1 MGDSSKQLI
10 KFGTKSVFVRESTGE
25 ERKPVNLVL
34 EKKIAQNDMPYI
46 HDALMFKIFLL
57 LPAKPL
63 LKLSSVCKAWHKIIK
78 SSDFIETHLRGSK
91 TMLIFLNS
99 STQRRHNCFTFE
111 GKLGELEPFTLFPGP
126 TLPYH
131 NYMCLVDIQDGRGK
145 ICDLN
150 IICDGNILASCNGLV
165 LLKRKLKN
173 GQQCLFVIN
182 PMTRKIISI
191 PLGTICSRSGGDSYG
206 FMFCPSLGKYKVV
219 HLFRDTMSYI
229 GCEILTLG
237 AGSWKEVDGPS
248 SSLLRR
254 FKDYAVPAIGA
265 LHWLPATPGSEYIV
279 SMGIEDEKFH
289 KKTLPNASGVN
300 DGLVEMGEF
309 LCFVNVGVYQ
319 IDLWTLKDLH
329 MEDWVKQHTII
340 LAFSKC
346 LIPVSSLQNGKELV
360 FKKRGGNSI
369 YVYDCQLEIV
379 QKVVME
385 TGSLVVWGVRLCG
398 RWKAKKMWGK
408 IAYENV
414 LL

>member
-10 KFGTKSVFVRESTGE
+10 KLGNKPVMFKESSGE
-25 ERKPVNLVL
+25 ERKPVNFVP
-34 EKKIAQNDMPYI
+34 EKHIAQNNIPYI
-46 HDALMFKIFLL
+46 HDTLMFKIFLL

-63 LKLSSVCKAWHKIIK
+63 VKLSSVCKAWHRIIK

-91 TMLIFLNS
+91 TVLLFLNR
-99 STQRRHNCFTFE
+99 STLRRHNCFSFE

-126 TLPYH
+126 TLPSH
-131 NYMCLVDIQDGRGK
+131 GYMCLVDIHDGRGE

-150 IICDGNILASCNGLV
+150 ISCDGKILASCNGLV
-165 LLKRKLKN
+165 LLKRKPKN
-173 GQQCLFVIN
+173 GQERLFVIN

-219 HLFRDTMSYI
+219 HLFKDTMSYI

-237 AGSWKEVDGPS
+237 GGSWKGVDGPS
-248 SSLLRR
+248 SSLLRGY
-254 FKDYAVPAIGA
+254 KDYAVPAIRA
-265 LHWLPATPGSEYIV
+265 LHWLPDTPGSEYIV

-289 KKTLPNASGVN
+289 KKTLPISSGVY

-309 LCFVNVGVYQ
+309 LCFVNAGVYQ

-340 LAFSKC
+340 LAVPMC
-346 LIPVSSLQNGKELV
+346 LIPVSCLQNGKELV
-360 FKKRGGNSI
+360 FKNGGGNSL
-369 YVYDCQLEIV
+369 YVYDCQLEIM

-385 TGSLVVWGVRLCG
+385 TGSPLACG
-398 RWKAKKMWGK
+398 RYFPHVNSLATWTSAG
-408 IAYENV
+408 N
-414 LL
+414 